1 MERLAKGT
9 LAATRGRS
17 RCSEITGPSRRGRM
31 WVLCAAPS
39 YFCVPIFLHFVSF
52 QICAAD
58 NRLQPFR
65 KFFPTG
71 HPKRNGPPRRNEMPS
86 RNARGNRRR
95 GRAGICG
102 VPAVKKSPGGP
113 AWPAAKKALRATGR
127 APVLPAV
134 RRSGGCRR
142 MSPCPETPCPVRGIP
157 VPVLRIRSGRSRR
170 RSGCPVLPVPSCSPG
185 ATPLLPG
192 QDRVPTARE
201 TGMDVVPCIRLPGL
215 PDERRPAY
223 IAADK
228 SLAGHAGRDGDLL
241 RPGPTHSTR
250 AGFR

>member
-142 MSPCPETPCPVRGIP
+142 MSPCPETLCHPHPCPETGCPARKKARSGERAFRVCP
-157 VPVLRIRSGRSRR
+157 VPGDASEDVDIFRQAGEGVQGR
-170 RSGCPVLPVPSCSPG
+170 
-185 ATPLLPG
+185 
-192 QDRVPTARE
+192 DRD
-201 TGMDVVPCIRLPGL
+201 DVVSAKV
-215 PDERRPAY
+215 EHHSAV
-223 IAADK
+223 
-228 SLAGHAGRDGDLL
+228 RDCRVG
-241 RPGPTHSTR
+241 
-250 AGFR
+250 